1 MKAKDTSLL
10 TFMRNATQS
19 IIPIYQR
26 TYSWQVE
33 QCAQLWAD
41 ILNAGASAVG
51 HIHFI
56 GSIVYIERDQSQV
69 SNQSPLMV
77 IDGQQRLTT
86 VTILLEALARHVGDG
101 EPVEG
106 FSAKK
111 IRGYYLLNDLE
122 SEDRRFKLLLTQT
135 DRDSLIALLSGAPEP
150 REASLRVRQNFEF
163 FTQQLAALG
172 SDVAQVCRGL
182 NKLMIVDVALTR
194 GQDNPQLIFESLNS
208 TGKELSQADLI
219 RNFVLMGLEPGLQ
232 KRLYEQYWRP
242 MELDFTQQA
251 YTEHFD
257 AFMRHYL
264 TVRTGDIPRQGEV
277 YAAFKEWSRHAD
289 AGDTEALLKDVRA
302 FAHYYCVIALGA
314 HADKELMRALHD
326 LRELKVEVS
335 YPFLLELFNDHS
347 EGKLSLPDLIA
358 AVRLVEAYVF
368 RRAVCA
374 IPTNSMNK
382 TFSRFTAS
390 VNKEKYLESIQAQ
403 FLLLPSYRRF
413 PGDAEFERE
422 IQRRDLYHF
431 RSKSYWLRRLENHGR
446 KEPLQIESLTIEH
459 VLPQNEDLSA
469 AWRTELG
476 PEWERIQ
483 RDYLHTL
490 GNLTLTGYNPEL
502 SDRPFLE
509 KRNMEGGFKDS
520 PIRMNQELG
529 RLEQWNEAAIQAR
542 AANLAAKA
550 VTVWP
555 APALAPE
562 LLDAHRPKKKEGVQ
576 YTLADHPNL
585 ATPHLRDLFEALRKE
600 VMALDPCVVME
611 VLKLYVAFKAETNFV
626 DVIPR
631 TKDLSLSLNLPFNEL
646 EDPRG
651 ICEDV
656 TGMGRWGNGDV
667 RVTLGK
673 KEELPYVMGLVRQ
686 SLEKQ
691 LEQPA

>member
-1 MKAKDTSLL
+1 
-10 TFMRNATQS
+10 
-19 IIPIYQR
+19 
-26 TYSWQVE
+26 
-33 QCAQLWAD
+33 
-41 ILNAGASAVG
+41 
-51 HIHFI
+51 
-56 GSIVYIERDQSQV
+56 
-69 SNQSPLMV
+69 
-77 IDGQQRLTT
+77 
-86 VTILLEALARHVGDG
+86 
-101 EPVEG
+101 
-106 FSAKK
+106 
-111 IRGYYLLNDLE
+111 
-122 SEDRRFKLLLTQT
+122 
-135 DRDSLIALLSGAPEP
+135 
-150 REASLRVRQNFEF
+150 
-163 FTQQLAALG
+163 
-172 SDVAQVCRGL
+172 
-182 NKLMIVDVALTR
+182 
-194 GQDNPQLIFESLNS
+194 
-208 TGKELSQADLI
+208 
-219 RNFVLMGLEPGLQ
+219 
-232 KRLYEQYWRP
+232 

-277 YAAFKEWSRHAD
+277 YAAFKDWSRKPK

-314 HADKELMRALHD
+314 PADRELMRALHD
-326 LRELKVEVS
+326 LRELKVDVS
-335 YPFLLELFNDHS
+335 YPFLLELYNDHS
-347 EGKLSLPDLIA
+347 EGRLTLEELIA
-358 AVRLVEAYVF
+358 AVRLVEHYVF
-368 RRAVCA
+368 RRAVCS

-390 VNKEKYLESIQAQ
+390 VDKERYLESIQAQ

-413 PGDAEFERE
+413 PSDAEFERE

-469 AWRTELG
+469 AWREELG

-483 RDYLHTL
+483 STYLHTL

-520 PIRMNQELG
+520 PIRMNQDLG
-529 RLEQWNEAAIQAR
+529 RLEHWNEEAITTR
-542 AANLAAKA
+542 AAQLAAKA
-550 VTVWP
+550 VTVWT
-555 APALAPE
+555 APTLAPE
-562 LLDAHRPKKKEGVQ
+562 VLESHRPKKTGAQ

-585 ATPHLRDLFEALRKE
+585 STPHLRDLFEALRKE
-600 VMALDPCVVME
+600 VMALDPCVVMD

-631 TKDLSLSLNLPFNEL
+631 TKDLSLSLNMPFIDL

-667 RVTLGK
+667 RVALGK
-673 KEELPYVMGLVRQ
+673 KEEIPYVMGLVRQ
-686 SLEKQ
+686 SLERQ
-691 LEQPA
+691 LDVPA

>member
-26 TYSWQVE
+26 TYSWQVA
-33 QCAQLWAD
+33 QCQQLWAD
-41 ILNAGASAVG
+41 VLHAGASAEG

-69 SNQSPLMV
+69 SNASPLMV

-86 VTILLEALARHVGDG
+86 VAILLEALARHMGVG

-135 DRDSLIALLSGAPEP
+135 DRESLIALLSQAPEP
-150 REASLRVRQNFEF
+150 KEASIRVRQNFEF
-163 FTQQLAALG
+163 FTQQLAALNG
-172 SDVAQVCRGL
+172 DVAQVCRGL

-232 KRLYEQYWRP
+232 KHLYELYWRP

-277 YAAFKEWSRHAD
+277 YAAFKDWSRQPE

-326 LRELKVEVS
+326 LRELKVDVS

-347 EGKLSLPDLIA
+347 EDKLTLADLIA
-358 AVRLVEAYVF
+358 AVRMVENYVF
-368 RRAVCA
+368 RRAVCS

-390 VNKEKYLESIQAQ
+390 VDKERYLESIQAQ

-413 PGDAEFERE
+413 PSDAEFERE
-422 IQRRDLYHF
+422 IQRRDIYSM
-431 RSKSYWLRRLENHGR
+431 RSKSYFLRRLENHGR
-446 KEPLQIESLTIEH
+446 KEPIQIESLTIEH
-459 VLPQNEDLSA
+459 VMPQNENLSA
-469 AWRTELG
+469 AWRTMLG
-476 PEWERIQ
+476 EDWERVQ
-483 RDYLHTL
+483 NTYLHTL

-529 RLEQWNEAAIQAR
+529 KLEQWNEEAIKVR
-542 AANLAAKA
+542 SANLAAKA
-550 VTVWP
+550 ATVWT
-555 APALAPE
+555 APALATE
-562 LLDAHRPKKKEGVQ
+562 VLESHRPKKTGAQ

-585 ATPHLRDLFEALRKE
+585 GTPHLSDLFEALRRE
-600 VMALDPCVVME
+600 VMALDPCVVMD

-626 DVIPR
+626 DVVPR
-631 TKDLSLSLNLPFNEL
+631 TKDLSLTLNIAFSEI
-646 EDPRG
+646 EDPEKR
-651 ICEDV
+651 CEDV
-656 TGMGRWGNGDV
+656 TDLGRWGNGDV
-667 RVTLGK
+667 RVVLAK
-673 KEELPYVMGLVRQ
+673 KEDLPYVMGLVRQ
-686 SLEKQ
+686 SLERQ
-691 LEQPA
+691 LDVPA